1 MVIEMYQNAFRT
13 FDDNLSIGFGRGKID
28 NFCVYVKEQNRVY
41 APLDTEYFQ
50 FIHDLASNFGTI
62 KVYNSFKRLY
72 AIAELEIVSNAIEVI
87 DEQANRYDEFE
98 LSCQKYFSILYLAMV
113 AEQNYPNT
121 KLGKRLKRLGI
132 YQLLFEGMTVEEAAN
147 WSRGKPWKEISEE
160 CKSRGF

>member
-1 MVIEMYQNAFRT
+1 MYQNAFRT
-13 FDDNLSIGFGRGKID
+13 FDDNSSIGFGRGKID

-50 FIHDLASNFGTI
+50 FLHDLASNFGTI

-87 DEQANRYDEFE
+87 DKQAKRYNEFE
-98 LSCQKYFSILYLAMV
+98 LKCQKYFSILYLAMV

>member
-1 MVIEMYQNAFRT
+1 MYQNAFRK
-13 FDDNLSIGFGRGKID
+13 FDDDSSIGFGRGKID

-50 FIHDLASNFGTI
+50 FIHELASNFGTI

-72 AIAELEIVSNAIEVI
+72 AIAELEVVSNAIEII
-87 DEQANRYDEFE
+87 DEQANRYDDFE
-98 LSCQKYFSILYLAMV
+98 LRCQKYFSIIYLAMV